1 MGAPVAPIVPGAR
14 AQVRGRGYLTDR
26 KKVAAGPPMFA
37 LAAVD
42 HVELDAPTFHLARCL
57 PSLRC
62 ARTARAAWGRGAGFG
77 QGFQVSFILST
88 YTVLRDA
95 EDSTCSRC
103 LVAGC

>member
-1 MGAPVAPIVPGAR
+1 VRPRSACNAGSA

-62 ARTARAAWGRGAGFG
+62 A
-77 QGFQVSFILST
+77 
-88 YTVLRDA
+88 
-95 EDSTCSRC
+95 
-103 LVAGC
+103 

>member
-1 MGAPVAPIVPGAR
+1 VRPRSACNAGSA

-62 ARTARAAWGRGAGFG
+62 ALEKYTCMEKHDHNPLPALAAGRARGAN
-77 QGFQVSFILST
+77 
-88 YTVLRDA
+88 
-95 EDSTCSRC
+95 C
-103 LVAGC
+103 AGPRHGL